1 MIYDI
6 ILNDIKQA
14 MLDKNTVK
22 RDCLRT
28 VISDIKNQT
37 VNAGKEL
44 TEDIC
49 LNVIKKSVKQ
59 HNDSIE
65 SFKLGNREDLVIKET
80 EELAYLNA
88 YLPMMYSEEQIKA
101 IILEILSSNGLEE
114 IKSNMGKV
122 MKLLNEREDKSLI
135 DKKYASQFLNTILK

>member
-14 MLDKNTVK
+14 MLDKNNVK

-49 LNVIKKSVKQ
+49 LSVIKKSVKQ

-65 SFKLGNREDLVIKET
+65 SFKLGNREDLVMKET
-80 EELAYLNA
+80 MELLYLNS
-88 YLPMMYSEEQIKA
+88 YLPKMYSENELDTIV
-101 IILEILSSNGLEE
+101 LEIVDKNGIELL
-114 IKSNMGKV
+114 KSNMGKV

-135 DKKYASQFLNTILK
+135 DKKYVSQFLNYILK